1 MDNIINLIPYFMIFN
16 VNNMIKRRHIIVI
29 ILSIISIISIVALI
43 IGIVKE
49 IQWCTTG
56 AIISII
62 ATAILS
68 MICMFRDQDK
78 PLIITKMTTTATKT
92 ETAIK
97 TATTKS
103 ICEAV

>member
-1 MDNIINLIPYFMIFN
+1 
-16 VNNMIKRRHIIVI
+16 MIKKRHIILI
-29 ILSIISIISIVALI
+29 ILSIISIVALI